1 MTITAELRVIESQ
14 HKRRDLLRYGRT
26 SCYHDFYNQNA
37 VKKVQRIFKNS
48 QNVGFLPQKVRHSSA
63 KILLY
68 AIQSPTKFNAQ
79 IAEDRADFIGN
90 IDIEI

>member
-1 MTITAELRVIESQ
+1 MTVTAELRVIEPQ

-26 SCYHDFYNQNA
+26 NCHHGFYNQNA
-37 VKKVQRIFKNS
+37 VQKVQRIFINS

-68 AIQSPTKFNAQ
+68 ANQSPIKFNAQ
-79 IAEDRADFIGN
+79 IAKI
-90 IDIEI
+90 